1 MMAELSK
8 EFTADNPANASLLV
22 IDDEPGIR
30 QGCKRAL
37 TPQGYHVDIAAD
49 GDEGLEKFRTGHYEL
64 VLIDVMMPGV
74 NGIELITRIHEQ
86 DPDTVCVIIT
96 GYATVELAVSAI
108 KQGAYDFLT
117 KPFTSDELLHVVEQ
131 GLERRRLSLE
141 SQRLQV
147 VEAEARRLEEE
158 RARLEELDRVKA
170 SFIRLV
176 THELQAPV
184 NAIITYLDLIQS
196 GYIEPEEQ
204 QQYLG
209 RCQERATE
217 LRELIADL
225 LRYGRLKETGAS
237 ELTESVQVDA
247 ALRQVIEQFE
257 PQAVEKGL
265 TLRCE
270 IAPDLSPV
278 RSTVEQVRSLW
289 QNLVSNAIKYT
300 PEGGKVAVDLR
311 QEGGWLVGEV
321 KDNGIGIP
329 QEAMGRLFG
338 EFFRAR
344 NARALNIPGSGLGLA
359 IVRQVIDRIGGEIE
373 VQSPVEG
380 VERGTT
386 FRFRLPV
393 YADQ

>member
-74 NGIELITRIHEQ
+74 NGIELIARIHEQ